1 MNLKGKTQEKKKVEY
16 LDIFD
21 DEMNLIG
28 LAPRAEV
35 HKNGYWHLAFQCWF
49 MRKDG
54 DKKYV
59 IFQKR
64 CYSKDTY
71 PNLFD
76 TSSAGHLSSGESI
89 EDGVREL
96 REELGIEVKYNEL
109 IPIGIIKQMKEEKE
123 FMDYQFAYL
132 YLYESNI
139 PIKEY
144 RIQKEEITAL
154 VEMDIESMKSL
165 IEGNVNSVKVY
176 GVSVDEN
183 GENHKEEY
191 NIAYGD
197 LVPHGRDYYNKVYDE
212 VVKYYKQL

>member
-1 MNLKGKTQEKKKVEY
+1 MNLEGKAQEKKKIEY

-28 LAPRAEV
+28 SAPRTEV

-49 MRKDG
+49 MRKEG
-54 DKKYV
+54 NKKYV

-64 CYSKDTY
+64 CDSKDTY

-76 TSSAGHLSSGESI
+76 TSSAGHLSSGEKI

-96 REELGIEVKYNEL
+96 QEELGVQVKYDDL

-139 PIKEY
+139 PLKEY

-154 VEMDIESMKSL
+154 IEMDIESMKGL
-165 IEGNVNSVKVY
+165 IDGNINSVKVC
-176 GVSVDEN
+176 GVSVDEK
-183 GENHKEEY
+183 GENHKAEY
-191 NIAYGD
+191 NITRRD

-212 VVKYYKQL
+212 VVKYYK